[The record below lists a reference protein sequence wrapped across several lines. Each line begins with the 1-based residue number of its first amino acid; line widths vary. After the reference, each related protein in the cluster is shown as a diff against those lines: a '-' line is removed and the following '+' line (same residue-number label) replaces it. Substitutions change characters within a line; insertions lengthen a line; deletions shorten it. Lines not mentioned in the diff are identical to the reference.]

1 MKRILFFL
9 KALIIQLA
17 TYPLALLPRKPALH
31 AGSLIG
37 LLAYHL
43 WRSRR
48 DIAIKNLTLTISN
61 SEALNITDSREVV
74 KENFKNLGRS
84 LMEVIKIYHGRGG
97 EIIESVVIT
106 GKENYIKALQKGRGI
121 IVITGHCGNWELLAL
136 AASCRLTPISVV
148 ARPIN
153 NPYLNRFVE
162 RIRTRYGN
170 RVIYKGGALREI
182 LRELKAGRPVGIL
195 MDQGVLPSEGVLV
208 DFLGRPAWTI
218 KTPAVI
224 ARKTGTPVLPVFIK
238 RNGERHIM
246 EIHREVKLSEN
257 PDPEEAIREDTRTF
271 TSYIEAYIREN
282 PTEWL
287 WIHRRWKRTEKN
299 SHILHN

>member
-31 AGSLIG
+31 TGSLIG

-48 DIAIKNLTLTISN
+48 DIAIKNLTLTVSN

-238 RNGERHIM
+238 RNGDRHIM

>member
-31 AGSLIG
+31 TGSLIG

-48 DIAIKNLTLTISN
+48 DIAIRNLNLTVSN

-136 AASCRLTPISVV
+136 ATSCRLTPISVV

-153 NPYLNRFVE
+153 NPYLNSFVE

-238 RNGERHIM
+238 RNGDRHIV

>member
-48 DIAIKNLTLTISN
+48 DIAIKNLTLTVSN

-238 RNGERHIM
+238 RNGDRHIV

>member
-48 DIAIKNLTLTISN
+48 DIAIKNLTLTVSN

-238 RNGERHIM
+238 RNGDRHIM